1 MWDTPISDGLLRYR
15 EGWVGTNC
23 DGVSPIGKIR
33 CWIKY
38 HGASVLVWSGE
49 PALRLRRKRQPP
61 TTPMK

>member
-1 MWDTPISDGLLRYR
+1 MWDTPISNGLLRYR

-23 DGVSPIGKIR
+23 DGVSPIEKIR

-49 PALRLRRKRQPP
+49 PALAPDVRDNPRPP
-61 TTPMK
+61 P